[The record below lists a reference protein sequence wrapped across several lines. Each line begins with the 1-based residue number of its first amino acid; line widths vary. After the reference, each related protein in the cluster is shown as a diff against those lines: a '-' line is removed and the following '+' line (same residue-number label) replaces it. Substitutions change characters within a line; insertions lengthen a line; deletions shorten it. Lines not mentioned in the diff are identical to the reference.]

1 MGIRKIIKKGSK
13 GFTLIEMIAA
23 MVLVSI
29 LVPGIS
35 SILGG
40 TLMNIA
46 LTQIA
51 VLSNMEADYAQ
62 RNFKKHID
70 GARTFLNGTTTILQY
85 TDHSNVTYQYE
96 FNGRVLRYSKAGGD
110 VGTLLENVVG
120 IDADT
125 LGYRSKFVYKD
136 KYYAD
141 LDEPIDE
148 SKIRGV
154 NLIFYILRGESVY
167 SYSTYAAMDKYQL
180 DIWD

>member
-13 GFTLIEMIAA
+13 GFTMIEMIAA

-51 VLSNMEADYAQ
+51 VLANMEADYAQ

-70 GARTFLNGTTTILQY
+70 GAKDFVAECTATTLQY
-85 TDHSNVTYQYE
+85 NDYSNPEAVTYQYE
-96 FNGRVLRYSKAGGD
+96 FDGRVLRYSKAGGD
-110 VGTLLENVVG
+110 PGTLLENVVG

-136 KYYAD
+136 KYYAV
-141 LDEPIDE
+141 LDEPTDV

-154 NLIFYILRGESVY
+154 NLIF
-167 SYSTYAAMDKYQL
+167 
-180 DIWD
+180 